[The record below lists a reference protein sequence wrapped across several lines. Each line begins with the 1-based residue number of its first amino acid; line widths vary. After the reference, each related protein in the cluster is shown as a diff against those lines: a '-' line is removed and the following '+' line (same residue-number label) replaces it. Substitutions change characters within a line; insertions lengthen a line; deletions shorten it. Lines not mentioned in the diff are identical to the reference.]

1 MAHATDIRLSIGM
14 QRGKSDRVDAR
25 RIAEYAQ
32 RFGDKARLLQH
43 SCLDFTE
50 LKTLLALRERLVK
63 ERGKD
68 RAQIKDNVL
77 YMTGGAKQLVKAEL
91 ERQLKALERSIA
103 NLEKAIKAIVN
114 KDRELSRKN
123 RLAQTVSGIGPV
135 LSSELIAHTDG
146 FTRFNTPRQLVCY
159 VGAAPFEKTSGSSV
173 RGKTS
178 TSSFANKR
186 LKSLLRLAAL
196 SAVRVQGDLR
206 DYYLRRSQKAK
217 DRS

>member
-1 MAHATDIRLSIGM
+1 M
-14 QRGKSDRVDAR
+14 
-25 RIAEYAQ
+25 
-32 RFGDKARLLQH
+32 
-43 SCLDFTE
+43 
-50 LKTLLALRERLVK
+50 
-63 ERGKD
+63 
-68 RAQIKDNVL
+68 
-77 YMTGGAKQLVKAEL
+77 
-91 ERQLKALERSIA
+91 
-103 NLEKAIKAIVN
+103 N

-196 SAVRVQGDLR
+196 SAVRVQ
-206 DYYLRRSQKAK
+206 A
-217 DRS
+217 